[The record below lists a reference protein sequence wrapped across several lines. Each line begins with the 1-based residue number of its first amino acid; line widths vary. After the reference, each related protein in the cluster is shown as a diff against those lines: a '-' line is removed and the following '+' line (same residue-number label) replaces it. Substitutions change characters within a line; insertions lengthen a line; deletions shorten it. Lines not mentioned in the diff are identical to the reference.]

1 MDLQLNYLPLPMQ
14 RKFHESKARFR
25 GYIGGFGSGKTLCG
39 CMEAIILSLE
49 YPGNLGVIAR
59 KTYPELRDTTMRT
72 FFDVCPPEII
82 TSFNKAEHHLKFVNG
97 SEILFRS
104 LDDPEK
110 IKMEL
115 GFAYIDEAS
124 EVDHESFLMFTG
136 RIRKPNV
143 ARRCVFITSNPTTT
157 EHWIY
162 RSFVKHDILEDFS
175 DYELIQASTLENV
188 HLPKDYIDNLLANY
202 PPAWIDR
209 YVKGKFGYVGTGDRI
224 YPGFSEELHVRDIKF
239 IKNKP
244 LIRGWDFGFIH
255 PAVVFTQID
264 SDDRLLVH
272 AEMQGSR
279 ILLDRFADQVCAF
292 TRVTFGEEARIEDYC
307 DPAGNQTNDKSEE
320 TSIQILK
327 IKGINCDFKGSSI
340 KDGLTILRFKMDRN
354 TGGKPDFLVH
364 PRCKILIEGAFG
376 GYKCRCTKD
385 GTVIKDEP
393 APDGYFE
400 HIQDALRYVAISK
413 FSVDGIMGNKR
424 KWKKQPTYEPLYK
437 ESGY

>member
-1 MDLQLNYLPLPMQ
+1 
-14 RKFHESKARFR
+14 
-25 GYIGGFGSGKTLCG
+25 
-39 CMEAIILSLE
+39 
-49 YPGNLGVIAR
+49 
-59 KTYPELRDTTMRT
+59 MRT
-72 FFDVCPPEII
+72 FFDVCPPELIS
-82 TSFNKAEHHLKFVNG
+82 SFNKAEHHLKFVNG

-124 EVDHESFLMFTG
+124 EVDEESFLMFTG

-162 RSFVKHDILEDFS
+162 RYWVKHDVLEDYS

-188 HLPKDYIDNLLANY
+188 HLPQDYIDNLLANY
-202 PPAWIDR
+202 PQAWQER

-224 YPGFSEELHVRDIKF
+224 YPGFSEDLHVRDTKF

-255 PAVVFTQID
+255 PAVVFCQLD
-264 SDDRLLVH
+264 SDERLLVH
-272 AEMQGSR
+272 AELQGSR
-279 ILLDRFADQVCAF
+279 ILLDRFADTVLAF
-292 TRVTFGEEARIEDYC
+292 TKTHFGECSVEDYC
-307 DPAGNQTNDKSEE
+307 DPAGNQTSDKGDQ
-320 TSIQILK
+320 TSIQILRS
-327 IKGINCDFKGSSI
+327 KGIHCDFKGTEI

-354 TGGKPDFLVH
+354 TSGKPDFLVN
-364 PRCKILIEGAFG
+364 PRCKVFIEGAFG
-376 GYKCRCTKD
+376 GYKCRATKD
-385 GTVIKDEP
+385 GTIIKDEP
-393 APDGYFE
+393 AADGYFE

-413 FSVDGIMGNKR
+413 FSVRDLTGTKSR
-424 KWKKQPTYEPLYK
+424 KWKQPTYEPLYK